1 MVELTLLT
9 VVFELLPPLIVTVI
23 YLLFLGNRKNK
34 FIEAFIVLMYLK
46 TFTFFLYAIQ
56 ISESAVGGGFDPS
69 IPMALL
75 SWIAFTDLLFHVA
88 YTLQEYLTWVMV
100 SFIAALFGMLVLGIK
115 LALQEPLQM
124 KFKNLIGRITGSEPK
139 SDGYSG
145 LRDRLDNIRFEGV
158 EPQPLDPHV
167 QAKAWREGWKDYLI
181 IGLATLLPSISA
193 YLGSFDNYLLGMIG
207 HENYEAPDA
216 YVLGVLIFLTWIY
229 RFGYPASNRIAKG
242 AGLKLGNRD
251 IGGEMMQGVLGWFFR
266 LNVLLTGAT
275 IAFDVWRV
283 LSAPQ
288 GSAIALNGLTW
299 MMDYY
304 SAGLLSAAPPILFA
318 ILLLPLTEDF
328 AVVLYKKLFDKI
340 YRRSGTDVP
349 SRTYDPSITNEPSGK
364 TATAVSALV
373 TGLLVTG
380 VFVGSVMAVT
390 LRYSADR
397 FFHGAMTQF
406 YLLPGEVDDDVFNL
420 MNNPTNNFMMINP
433 TMWTLLMLAIPFV
446 SMMLIGIMGHFAK
459 SRGGSNELFAL
470 IAGLTLSVATWFLL
484 PGMDYMINI
493 ASVPANLGGS
503 EFYRLR
509 PIIIAPGDEQYLARL
524 AAQFI
529 VNLPI
534 YVCTA
539 LFILYFFDYR
549 KKWKEQTGE
558 VSGPLLNVQRQDV
571 IDATK
576 LFALGLVC
584 SVVGV
589 WLLTIF
595 LDPALV
601 GLTIDSVFAE
611 IAAPNG
617 LEAVLEHYVLTQTD
631 SRFLIIA
638 EHNLI
643 RTLLMLIIGPIFW
656 ASILWLVAAKRK
668 DSVDNRLGW
677 FSSMTLLVVAVGTG
691 FWTLLDMER
700 GYFDPD
706 AWPWGLAAN
715 MALRALLVFGIFL
728 VLILVVIGIRKATGR
743 DMGIWWL
750 PLFVTLF
757 CLEYFVY
764 DDQFTVIALVVLPLI
779 LTVLYRVALR
789 GRPQVKA
796 EDPLVTYIKMSLMS
810 LAIAEVLSTALILGG
825 LSIIN
830 FMYGGNVLFFLAH
843 ILPHA
848 VVEIPAFLFAAAI
861 SFRIARDMWPS
872 LEAEDWDSIPSKTRN
887 LLSDERIWR
896 TYALIVFFLLI
907 AALIESFVTPLV
919 VMMIGG

>member
-1 MVELTLLT
+1 MVDLNLLT

-23 YLLFLGNRKNK
+23 YLLFLGNRRNK
-34 FIEAFIVLMYLK
+34 FIEAFIALMYLK
-46 TFTFFLYAIQ
+46 TLTWFLYNILVTT
-56 ISESAVGGGFDPS
+56 STVGSGFDS
-69 IPMALL
+69 GIPMALL
-75 SWIAFTDLLFHVA
+75 SWIAFTDLLFQVA
-88 YTLQEYLTWVMV
+88 LTLQEYLTWVMV

-158 EPQPLDPHV
+158 EPQPLDPQV
-167 QAKAWREGWKDYLI
+167 QTKAYREGWKDYLI

-193 YLGSFDNYLLGMIG
+193 YLGSFENYLFGMTG
-207 HENYEAPDA
+207 NENYVSPDA

-242 AGLKLGNRD
+242 AGLKLGDRD
-251 IGGEMMQGVLGWFFR
+251 IGGEMMRGVLGWFFR

-283 LSAPQ
+283 LSAPE
-288 GSAIALNGLTW
+288 GSAIALNGLGW

-304 SAGLLSAAPPILFA
+304 FAGLVSAAPPILFA

-340 YRRSGTDVP
+340 YRRSSTSVPDESSGSTGT
-349 SRTYDPSITNEPSGK
+349 I
-364 TATAVSALV
+364 VSALV
-373 TGLLVTG
+373 TGFLVTG
-380 VFVGSVMAVT
+380 AFVGGVMAVT

-397 FFHGAMTQF
+397 FFHGAMSQF
-406 YLLPGEVDDDVFNL
+406 YLYPGEVAYDVFNL
-420 MNNPTNNFMMINP
+420 MNTPTNNFMMITP
-433 TMWTLLMLAIPFV
+433 TMWTLLMLAIPFA
-446 SMMLIGIMGHFAK
+446 SMLLIGILGHFAK

-470 IAGLTLSVATWFLL
+470 IAGLTLSIATWYLL
-484 PGMDYMINI
+484 PNMDFMINI
-493 ASVPANLGGS
+493 AATPANLGGS

-509 PIIIAPGDEQYLARL
+509 PIIITPGPEQYLARL
-524 AAQFI
+524 ALQFI
-529 VNLPI
+529 VNLPL

-539 LFILYFFDYR
+539 LFILYFFEYR

-558 VSGPLLNVQRQDV
+558 VSGPLLNVQRQDI
-571 IDATK
+571 IDAVK
-576 LFALGLVC
+576 LFALGLIC

-601 GLTIDSVFAE
+601 GLIIDSVFSE

-617 LEAVLEHYVLTQTD
+617 LEAVLEHYVLTQTNN
-631 SRFLIIA
+631 RFLIIA

-656 ASILWLVAAKRK
+656 ASVLWLVAAKRK
-668 DSVDNRLGW
+668 DSHDNRMGW

-715 MALRALLVFGIFL
+715 MALRALLVFGVFL
-728 VLILVVIGIRKATGR
+728 VFYLLMIGIRKASGR

-779 LTVLYRVALR
+779 LTLLYRVALR

-796 EDPLVTYIKMSLMS
+796 EDPLITYIKMSLMS

-825 LSIIN
+825 LGIIN
-830 FMYGGNVLFFLAH
+830 FMYGGNLLFFLAH

-872 LEAEDWDSIPSKTRN
+872 LEAEDWDSIPSKTRD

-919 VMMIGG
+919 VHLAGG

>member
-1 MVELTLLT
+1 MVALNLLT

-34 FIEAFIVLMYLK
+34 FIETFIVLMYLK
-46 TFTFFLYAIQ
+46 TFTFFLFHIML
-56 ISESAVGGGFDPS
+56 STSTMGPGFEAG
-69 IPMALL
+69 IPMSLL
-75 SWIAFTDLLFHVA
+75 SWIALTDLLFHVA

-124 KFKNLIGRITGSEPK
+124 KFKNLLGRITGKEPK

-158 EPQPLDPHV
+158 EPQPLDPEV

-193 YLGSFDNYLLGMIG
+193 YQGSFENYLRGQLGLPG
-207 HENYEAPDA
+207 YVAPDA

-242 AGLKLGNRD
+242 AGLMLGDRD
-251 IGGEMMQGVLGWFFR
+251 IGSEMMKGVLGWFFR
-266 LNVLLTGAT
+266 LNILLTLWT
-275 IAFDVWRV
+275 IALDVWNV
-283 LSAPQ
+283 INFA
-288 GSAIALNGLTW
+288 GVGGLDL

-304 SAGLLSAAPPILFA
+304 VSGLLSAAPPILFA

-328 AVVLYKKLFDKI
+328 AVVLYKKMFDKI
-340 YRRSGTDVP
+340 YRRSSKDAP
-349 SRTYDPSITNEPSGK
+349 SRTYDPSITDESSGK
-364 TATAVSALV
+364 IGIAVSALV
-373 TGLLVTG
+373 TGILVTG
-380 VFVGSVMAVT
+380 AFIGGVMAVT
-390 LRYSADR
+390 LRYSADQ
-397 FFHGAMTQF
+397 FFHGALSQF
-406 YLLPGEVDDDVFNL
+406 YLYPGEVASSVYNL
-420 MNNPTNNFMMINP
+420 MNLPDNNFLMITP
-433 TMWTLLMLAIPFV
+433 TLWTLLMLAIPLA
-446 SMMLIGIMGHFAK
+446 SMLLIGIMGHFVK
-459 SRGGSNELFAL
+459 GREGNNELFAL
-470 IAGLTLSVATWFLL
+470 IAGLTVAVATWYLL
-484 PGMDYMINI
+484 PGMDYVINI
-493 ASVPANLGGS
+493 AATPANLGGS

-509 PIIIAPGDEQYLARL
+509 PIIIAPGNEQYLARL
-524 AAQFI
+524 ALQFI

-539 LFILYFFDYR
+539 LFVLYFFEYR

-558 VSGPLLNVQRQDV
+558 ISGPLLNVQRQDV
-571 IDATK
+571 IDAVK

-595 LDPALV
+595 LDPGLV
-601 GLTIDSVFAE
+601 GVTIDSVFTE

-643 RTLLMLIIGPIFW
+643 RTLLMLIIGPVFW

-668 DSVDNRLGW
+668 DSGDNRIGW

-691 FWTLLDMER
+691 FWTLFDMER

-715 MALRALLVFGIFL
+715 MALRALLVFGVFL
-728 VLILVVIGIRKATGR
+728 LLFLVVIGIRKATGR
-743 DMGIWWL
+743 DIGIWWL

-779 LTVLYRVALR
+779 LTLLYRVALR

-810 LAIAEVLSTALILGG
+810 LAVAEVLSTALILGG
-825 LSIIN
+825 LGVIN
-830 FMYGGNVLFFLAH
+830 LMYGNLPFFLAH

-848 VVEIPAFLFAAAI
+848 VVEIPVFLFAAAI
-861 SFRIARDMWPS
+861 ALRIARDMWPS
-872 LEAEDWDSIPSKTRN
+872 LEAEDWDSIPSKTRS

>member
-1 MVELTLLT
+1 MVALNLLT
-9 VVFELLPPLIVTVI
+9 VVFELLPPLIMTVI
-23 YLLFLGNRKNK
+23 YLLFLGSRKNK
-34 FIEAFIVLMYLK
+34 FIEGFIVLMYLK
-46 TFTFFLYAIQ
+46 TFTFFLYHILM
-56 ISESAVGGGFDPS
+56 STSTVGSGFESG
-69 IPMALL
+69 IPMSLL
-75 SWIAFTDLLFHVA
+75 SWIAFTDFLFQVG

-124 KFKNLIGRITGSEPK
+124 KFKNLVGRITGSEPK

-158 EPQPLDPHV
+158 EPQPLDPQV
-167 QAKAWREGWKDYLI
+167 QANAWREGWKDYLI

-193 YLGSFDNYLLGMIG
+193 YQGSFENYLRLRLSLPG
-207 HENYEAPDA
+207 YVAPDA

-242 AGLKLGNRD
+242 AGLMLGDRD
-251 IGGEMMQGVLGWFFR
+251 IGSEMMKGVLGWFFR
-266 LNVLLTGAT
+266 LNILWTVAT
-275 IAFDVWRV
+275 IALDVWSIIRFAG
-283 LSAPQ
+283 LS
-288 GSAIALNGLTW
+288 GLNLMT
-299 MMDYY
+299 DYY
-304 SAGLLSAAPPILFA
+304 IAGLVSAAPPILFA

-340 YRRSGTDVP
+340 YRRGSTSIPDESSG
-349 SRTYDPSITNEPSGK
+349 RTGTV
-364 TATAVSALV
+364 VSALV

-380 VFVGSVMAVT
+380 AFVGGVMAVT

-397 FFHGAMTQF
+397 FFHGALSQF
-406 YLLPGEVDDDVFNL
+406 YLYPGEVANDVYIL
-420 MNNPTNNFMMINP
+420 MNNPDNNFLMITP
-433 TMWTLLMLAIPFV
+433 TIWTLLMLAIPFV
-446 SMMLIGIMGHFAK
+446 SMLLIGILGHFAK
-459 SRGGSNELFAL
+459 SRGGSSELFAL
-470 IAGLTLSVATWFLL
+470 IAGLTVSVATWYLL
-484 PGMDYMINI
+484 PGMDFVINI
-493 ASVPANLGGS
+493 AATPANLGGS

-509 PIIIAPGDEQYLARL
+509 PIIITPGNMQYLARL
-524 AAQFI
+524 ALQFI

-539 LFILYFFDYR
+539 LFILYFFEYR
-549 KKWKEQTGE
+549 EKWKEQTGE

-571 IDATK
+571 IDAVK

-677 FSSMTLLVVAVGTG
+677 FSGMTLLVVAVGTG

-715 MALRALLVFGIFL
+715 MALRALLVFGAFL
-728 VLILVVIGIRKATGR
+728 VLYLVVIGIRKASGR

-750 PLFVTLF
+750 PLFITLF

-779 LTVLYRVALR
+779 LTLLYRVALR

-830 FMYGGNVLFFLAH
+830 FMYGGNLLFFLAH

-896 TYALIVFFLLI
+896 TYLLIVFFLLI

-919 VMMIGG
+919 VALVGG

>member
-1 MVELTLLT
+1 MVALNLLT
-9 VVFELLPPLIVTVI
+9 VVFELLPPLIVTVF
-23 YLLFLGNRKNK
+23 YLLFLGSRKNK

-46 TFTFFLYAIQ
+46 TFTFFLFHIMMSTSTMGEFDSG
-56 ISESAVGGGFDPS
+56 IS
-69 IPMALL
+69 MALL

-124 KFKNLIGRITGSEPK
+124 KFKNLVGRITGSEPK

-158 EPQPLDPHV
+158 EPQPLDPQV

-181 IGLATLLPSISA
+181 IGFATLLPSISA
-193 YLGSFDNYLLGMIG
+193 YQGSFENYLRLRLELPGG
-207 HENYEAPDA
+207 VAPDA

-242 AGLKLGNRD
+242 AGLMLGDRD
-251 IGGEMMQGVLGWFFR
+251 IGSEMMRGVLGWFFR
-266 LNVLLTGAT
+266 LNILLTLWT
-275 IAFDVWRV
+275 IALDVWN
-283 LSAPQ
+283 LIHFA
-288 GSAIALNGLTW
+288 GIGGLNY
-299 MMDYY
+299 MADYY
-304 SAGLLSAAPPILFA
+304 IAGLLSAAPPILFA

-328 AVVLYKKLFDKI
+328 AVVLYKKMFDKI
-340 YRRSGTDVP
+340 YRRSSTSVPDESSGTTGTV
-349 SRTYDPSITNEPSGK
+349 
-364 TATAVSALV
+364 VSALV
-373 TGLLVTG
+373 TGFLVTG
-380 VFVGSVMAVT
+380 AFVGSVMAVT

-397 FFHGAMTQF
+397 FFHGNMPQF
-406 YLLPGEVDDDVFNL
+406 CLYPGGVANDVFLL
-420 MNNPTNNFMMINP
+420 MDNPPNNFMMIAP
-433 TMWTLLMLAIPFV
+433 TMWTLLMLAIPFA
-446 SMMLIGIMGHFAK
+446 SMLLIGILGHFAK

-470 IAGLTLSVATWFLL
+470 IAGLTVSVATWYLL

-493 ASVPANLGGS
+493 AVTTANLGGS

-509 PIIIAPGDEQYLARL
+509 PIIMIPGSEQYLARL

-558 VSGPLLNVQRQDV
+558 VSGPLLNVQRQDI
-571 IDATK
+571 IDAAK

-589 WLLTIF
+589 WLLTVF

-779 LTVLYRVALR
+779 LTVLYRVALK

>member
-1 MVELTLLT
+1 
-9 VVFELLPPLIVTVI
+9 
-23 YLLFLGNRKNK
+23 
-34 FIEAFIVLMYLK
+34 
-46 TFTFFLYAIQ
+46 
-56 ISESAVGGGFDPS
+56 
-69 IPMALL
+69 
-75 SWIAFTDLLFHVA
+75 
-88 YTLQEYLTWVMV
+88 
-100 SFIAALFGMLVLGIK
+100 
-115 LALQEPLQM
+115 
-124 KFKNLIGRITGSEPK
+124 
-139 SDGYSG
+139 
-145 LRDRLDNIRFEGV
+145 
-158 EPQPLDPHV
+158 
-167 QAKAWREGWKDYLI
+167 
-181 IGLATLLPSISA
+181 
-193 YLGSFDNYLLGMIG
+193 
-207 HENYEAPDA
+207 
-216 YVLGVLIFLTWIY
+216 
-229 RFGYPASNRIAKG
+229 
-242 AGLKLGNRD
+242 
-251 IGGEMMQGVLGWFFR
+251 
-266 LNVLLTGAT
+266 
-275 IAFDVWRV
+275 
-283 LSAPQ
+283 
-288 GSAIALNGLTW
+288 
-299 MMDYY
+299 
-304 SAGLLSAAPPILFA
+304 
-318 ILLLPLTEDF
+318 
-328 AVVLYKKLFDKI
+328 
-340 YRRSGTDVP
+340 P
-349 SRTYDPSITNEPSGK
+349 SRTYDPSSINESSGK
-364 TATAVSALV
+364 TGIVVSALV
-373 TGLLVTG
+373 TGFLVTCI
-380 VFVGSVMAVT
+380 FVGSVMAVT
-390 LRYSADR
+390 LRYSADQ
-397 FFHGAMTQF
+397 FFHGTMSQF
-406 YLLPGEVDDDVFNL
+406 YLYPGEVDDHVFSF
-420 MNNPTNNFMMINP
+420 MNIPDNNFLMITP
-433 TMWTLLMLAIPFV
+433 TLWTLLMLAIPLA
-446 SMMLIGIMGHFAK
+446 SMLLIGILGHFAK

-470 IAGLTLSVATWFLL
+470 IAGLTVSVATWYLL

-493 ASVPANLGGS
+493 AVTPANLGGS

-509 PIIIAPGDEQYLARL
+509 PIIMIPGSEQYLARL

-558 VSGPLLNVQRQDV
+558 VSGPLLNVQRQDI
-571 IDATK
+571 IDAAK

-589 WLLTIF
+589 WLLTVF
-595 LDPALV
+595 LDPAIV
-601 GLTIDSVFAE
+601 GLTIDSVFTE

-728 VLILVVIGIRKATGR
+728 MLILVVIGIRKATGR

>member
-1 MVELTLLT
+1 
-9 VVFELLPPLIVTVI
+9 
-23 YLLFLGNRKNK
+23 
-34 FIEAFIVLMYLK
+34 
-46 TFTFFLYAIQ
+46 
-56 ISESAVGGGFDPS
+56 
-69 IPMALL
+69 MALL
-75 SWIAFTDLLFHVA
+75 SWIALTDLLFHVA
-88 YTLQEYLTWVMV
+88 YALQEYLTWVMV

-115 LALQEPLQM
+115 LAIQEPLQM
-124 KFKNLIGRITGSEPK
+124 KFKNLIGRITGKEPK

-158 EPQPLDPHV
+158 EPQPLDPKV
-167 QAKAWREGWKDYLI
+167 QAKAWKEGWKDYLI

-193 YLGSFDNYLLGMIG
+193 YLGSFENYLLGMTG
-207 HENYEAPDA
+207 NENYVTPDA

-242 AGLKLGNRD
+242 AGLKLGDRD
-251 IGGEMMQGVLGWFFR
+251 IGGEMMRGVLGWFFR
-266 LNVLLTGAT
+266 LNVLWTGAT

-283 LSAPQ
+283 LSAPA

-304 SAGLLSAAPPILFA
+304 IAGLVSAAPPILFA

-328 AVVLYKKLFDKI
+328 AVVLYKRMFDKI
-340 YRRSGTDVP
+340 YRRSSKDTP
-349 SRTYDPSITNEPSGK
+349 SRTYDPSITDESSGK
-364 TATAVSALV
+364 TRVAVSGLV

-380 VFVGSVMAVT
+380 AFVGSVMAVT
-390 LRYSADR
+390 LRYSYDQLI
-397 FFHGAMTQF
+397 HDAMSQLF
-406 YLLPGEVDDDVFNL
+406 LLPGEVAYSVYNL
-420 MNNPTNNFMMINP
+420 MNLPDNNFLMISP
-433 TMWTLLMLAIPFV
+433 TLWTLLMLAIPLA
-446 SMMLIGIMGHFAK
+446 SMLLIGIMGHFAK
-459 SRGGSNELFAL
+459 GREGNNELFAL
-470 IAGLTLSVATWFLL
+470 IAGLTVAVATWYLL
-484 PGMDYMINI
+484 PGMDYVINI
-493 ASVPANLGGS
+493 AATPANLGGS

-509 PIIIAPGDEQYLARL
+509 PIIIAPGNEQYLARL
-524 AAQFI
+524 ALQFI

-539 LFILYFFDYR
+539 LFVLYFFEYR

-571 IDATK
+571 IDAVK

-595 LDPALV
+595 LDPGLV
-601 GLTIDSVFAE
+601 GVTIDSVFAE

-617 LEAVLEHYVLTQTD
+617 LEAVLEHYVITQTD
-631 SRFLIIA
+631 NRFLIIA

-668 DSVDNRLGW
+668 DSGDNRMGW

-691 FWTLLDMER
+691 FWTLLDMDR
-700 GYFDPD
+700 GYFDPN

-715 MALRALLVFGIFL
+715 MALRALLVFGVFL
-728 VLILVVIGIRKATGR
+728 LLYLVVIGIRKATGR

-779 LTVLYRVALR
+779 LTLLYRVALR
-789 GRPQVKA
+789 GRPQIKA

-810 LAIAEVLSTALILGG
+810 VAIAEVLSTALILGG
-825 LSIIN
+825 LGIIN
-830 FMYGGNVLFFLAH
+830 AMYGNLPFFLAH

-848 VVEIPAFLFAAAI
+848 VVEIPVFLFAAAI
-861 SFRIARDMWPS
+861 AIRIARDMWPS
-872 LEAEDWDSIPSKTRN
+872 LEAEDWDSIPSKTRS

-919 VMMIGG
+919 VMMVGG

>member
-1 MVELTLLT
+1 MVALTLLT
-9 VVFELLPPLIVTVI
+9 VIFELLPPLIVTVI
-23 YLLFLGNRKNK
+23 YLLFLGSRKNK

-46 TFTFFLYAIQ
+46 TFTFFLFHIL
-56 ISESAVGGGFDPS
+56 ISTSSVGGGFDPS

-145 LRDRLDNIRFEGV
+145 LRNRLDNIRFEGV
-158 EPQPLDPHV
+158 EPQPLDPQV
-167 QAKAWREGWKDYLI
+167 QAKAWKEGWKDYLI

-193 YLGSFDNYLLGMIG
+193 YQGSFENYLRGRLGLPG
-207 HENYEAPDA
+207 FVAPDA

-242 AGLKLGNRD
+242 AGLMLGDRD
-251 IGGEMMQGVLGWFFR
+251 IGSEMMKGVLGWFFR
-266 LNVLLTGAT
+266 LNILLTLWV
-275 IAFDVWRV
+275 IANDMWNVINFAGV
-283 LSAPQ
+283 S
-288 GSAIALNGLTW
+288 GLYLMT
-299 MMDYY
+299 DYY
-304 SAGLLSAAPPILFA
+304 VTGLISAAPPILFA

-328 AVVLYKKLFDKI
+328 AVVLYKKLFDTI
-340 YRRSGTDVP
+340 YRRSSTSVP
-349 SRTYDPSITNEPSGK
+349 DESSGK
-364 TATAVSALV
+364 TRTLVSALV
-373 TGLLVTG
+373 TGFLVTCA
-380 VFVGSVMAVT
+380 FVGGVMAVT

-406 YLLPGEVDDDVFNL
+406 YLYPGEVADDVYNL
-420 MNNPTNNFMMINP
+420 MDSPANNFMMITP
-433 TMWTLLMLAIPFV
+433 TLWTLLMLAIPFA
-446 SMMLIGIMGHFAK
+446 SMLLIGILGYFVK
-459 SRGGSNELFAL
+459 SRGGSSELFAL
-470 IAGLTLSVATWFLL
+470 IAGLTVSVATWYLL
-484 PGMDYMINI
+484 PGMDFMINI
-493 ASVPANLGGS
+493 ASTPANLGGS

-509 PIIIAPGDEQYLARL
+509 PIIMIPGEGQYLARL

-571 IDATK
+571 IDAAK

-584 SVVGV
+584 SIVGV

-728 VLILVVIGIRKATGR
+728 VLYLVVIGIRKASGR
-743 DMGIWWL
+743 DIGIWWL

-779 LTVLYRVALR
+779 LTLLYRVALR

-919 VMMIGG
+919 VMMVGG